1 MIDWQKYNRG
11 LNQREYRRFI
21 NGQYVVNLDGKL
33 YACGYTKEEG
43 WAAFKAF
50 QDKNKKQ
57 IENRKRRSEQLRL
70 NNEKAKAAKKAKE
83 NNQAE

>member
-1 MIDWQKYNRG
+1 MYDVVTRNRG

-21 NGQYVVNLDGKL
+21 NGQYLVNLDGEL
-33 YACGYTKEEG
+33 YAKGYTRDQLWESLKE
-43 WAAFKAF
+43 F

-57 IENRKRRSEQLRL
+57 IENRKRRSEQLRI